1 MWHKIGGLN
10 SKLARFVIS
19 WAQFSLRSFM
29 KTHKSLLF
37 ANPPWRFDL
46 SRLLSF
52 NWFFY
57 YLQIFAG
64 MRTQHTST
72 LRQAQPRRGAG
83 CLKRPSVSRH
93 STFIWLFRF
102 VTCHR
107 YMMAFVTFRGTVITF
122 VTAIGP
128 VLWYDLSHRS
138 LLHQLKQFTDIKSW
152 DELSKK
158 GSFSKKRNVM
168 FSTKKIVTLTRNDL
182 RNLRIHQIQQGTWN
196 MKEPTKI
203 VCPLS
208 LILLLQFYILF
219 VKIVRLYLTSYFE
232 RVYHNFVGTH

>member
-1 MWHKIGGLN
+1 MQVWEPNIQVLWGKH
-10 SKLARFVIS
+10 
-19 WAQFSLRSFM
+19 SL
-29 KTHKSLLF
+29 
-37 ANPPWRFDL
+37 
-46 SRLLSF
+46 
-52 NWFFY
+52 
-57 YLQIFAG
+57 G
-64 MRTQHTST
+64 
-72 LRQAQPRRGAG
+72 RRGAG

-232 RVYHNFVGTH
+232 RVYHNFVGTHYYTTFYLSNHCIAWTF

>member
-1 MWHKIGGLN
+1 M
-10 SKLARFVIS
+10 IS
-19 WAQFSLRSFM
+19 ADS
-29 KTHKSLLF
+29 SLLIG
-37 ANPPWRFDL
+37 
-46 SRLLSF
+46 
-52 NWFFY
+52 FY
-57 YLQIFAG
+57 NLQIFAG

-168 FSTKKIVTLTRNDL
+168 FSTKKLWHSLEMISEIFVYIKYNRGLE
-182 RNLRIHQIQQGTWN
+182 TWKN
-196 MKEPTKI
+196 QPR
-203 VCPLS
+203 
-208 LILLLQFYILF
+208 LF
-219 VKIVRLYLTSYFE
+219 VPFP
-232 RVYHNFVGTH
+232 